1 MFESRESSSLLNFEN
16 WQRPIAKDRTSRGP
30 LFLQSLDQF
39 DAIDHIVRNN
49 RAELLQTPVMA
60 KVVETFWKEFGE
72 TVYKQQVLVSILFI
86 LSLAQTAL
94 SDMGGVVVVAA
105 VALLAC
111 LAYYLNREI
120 REHMKR
126 GLVLGDVWGNLA
138 NLVDATKLV
147 AAAVGVG
154 WRLRLLSRSVSPSEL
169 PVALKLVQAG
179 AAMLHSH
186 ELVELA
192 KIPRSTGPLV
202 VMVVRMINDFSQVG
216 AFFMLFYV
224 TFGTALSIVASSKL
238 SAYNIFSELALIV
251 MGDSSAEGFTAYD
264 NLDIVE
270 MVAART
276 LFVACKNLASIIF
289 VFCLVSISWVMIM

>member
-1 MFESRESSSLLNFEN
+1 LNFEN
-16 WQRPIAKDRTSRGP
+16 WQRPIAKGGTSRGP
-30 LFLQSLDQF
+30 LFLQSLDQL
-39 DAIDHIVRNN
+39 DAIDHIVRNK

-72 TVYKQQVLVSILFI
+72 TVYKQQVLVAIVFI
-86 LSLAQTAL
+86 LSLALTAL
-94 SDMGGVVVVAA
+94 SDINAVVLVAA

-111 LAYYLNREI
+111 LGYYLNREI
-120 REHMKR
+120 REHRKR
-126 GLVLGDVWGNLA
+126 GLVLSDVWGNLA
-138 NLVDATKLV
+138 NLMDAAKVV

-154 WRLRLLSRSVSPSEL
+154 WRLELLLSESVTSPSEL
-169 PVALKLVQAG
+169 PVTLKLVQAC
-179 AAMLHSH
+179 AAMFHSH

-192 KIPRSTGPLV
+192 KIPRSTGPLI

-251 MGDSSAEGFTAYD
+251 MGDSSAEGVTAYD

-276 LFVACKNLASIIF
+276 LFVACKKLTSIF
-289 VFCLVSISWVMIM
+289 FFSLDAF